1 MDNKALG
8 IKILKST
15 ALFTGKAAWFLLCK
29 VCLAVLWIM
38 GFIVDVITSP
48 ADESDSEDDISNN
61 PLADMHAQFLMDYGD
76 SNGPSS
82 ITEKPRS

>member
-29 VCLAVLWIM
+29 ACLAVMLIM
-38 GFIVDVITSP
+38 AFIVELITSP
-48 ADESDSEDDISNN
+48 ADKSDSEDGSSTN
-61 PLADMHAQFLMDYGD
+61 PLADMHTQFLMDYGD

-82 ITEKPRS
+82 PSEKPHS